1 MTSKEE
7 LEKRLQLEKIR
18 IENVMNLA
26 KDEKLGKIKVV
37 NKWLLL

>member
-18 IENVMNLA
+18 IENPIIIVREVFCIA
-26 KDEKLGKIKVV
+26 FPTEP
-37 NKWLLL
+37 